1 MTYKNIEY
9 SAHAARRMWERGVR
23 RADVRRVLARWVWSS
38 LHTPPLE
45 RRDPRFSKRGV
56 IGRRELE
63 VVYTEDAHRICVIT
77 VIWKD

>member
-23 RADVRRVLARWVWSS
+23 RADVRRVLARGVWSS
-38 LHTPPLE
+38 LHTPPME
-45 RRDPRFSKRGV
+45 RRDPRFSKGGV

-63 VVYTEDAHRICVIT
+63 VVYTEDAHRICVIP

>member
-23 RADVRRVLARWVWSS
+23 RADVRRVLARGVWSS
-38 LHTPPLE
+38 SLTLE